1 MLKILQNATV
11 FDPAPRGLQHLLVAG
26 SQIVWLG
33 HEPPVLPAMLQVDTF
48 DVGGRFVVPGL
59 VDGHA
64 HTTGGG
70 GEAGYASRVP
80 APHLSQ
86 FVHAGVTT
94 VVGLLGTD
102 DTTRDTSQLLA
113 ATRTLRAE
121 GMSAYCYTGGYRIP
135 PVTFT
140 GDVRSD
146 IVNLDPVIGV
156 GEIAISDHRSS
167 QPTYDE
173 LLRVASDA
181 HVAGLMTGKAGVL
194 HLHLGDGERGLS
206 LVRRALAE
214 SELPGRVFN
223 PTHCNRNPGLMAE
236 AFELVGAGCTID
248 LTAFPVA
255 DDDIACS
262 AATALLRYLQSGLPA
277 DQITISSDG
286 GGCLPVFDEQG
297 QIVSADTALPTSL
310 LDTLREALQLGIEL
324 PEVLATMTANPSA
337 LLRLPAKGRLAAG
350 MDADL
355 LVLNDAYEV
364 DAVMALGEWHLRDG
378 EVLKQGTFE

>member
-1 MLKILQNATV
+1 ML
-11 FDPAPRGLQHLLVAG
+11 F
-26 SQIVWLG
+26 
-33 HEPPVLPAMLQVDTF
+33 
-48 DVGGRFVVPGL
+48 
-59 VDGHA
+59 
-64 HTTGGG
+64 
-70 GEAGYASRVP
+70 
-80 APHLSQ
+80 
-86 FVHAGVTT
+86 
-94 VVGLLGTD
+94 
-102 DTTRDTSQLLA
+102 
-113 ATRTLRAE
+113 
-121 GMSAYCYTGGYRIP
+121 
-135 PVTFT
+135 
-140 GDVRSD
+140 RS
-146 IVNLDPVIGV
+146 
-156 GEIAISDHRSS
+156 
-167 QPTYDE
+167 
-173 LLRVASDA
+173 
-181 HVAGLMTGKAGVL
+181 
-194 HLHLGDGERGLS
+194 
-206 LVRRALAE
+206 
-214 SELPGRVFN
+214 
-223 PTHCNRNPGLMAE
+223 
-236 AFELVGAGCTID
+236 FELVGAGCTID